1 MIWIMTIDLPSLKE
15 IDLYG
20 GVFYFTKS
28 LTLSS
33 LLYIWVTI
41 IDLPSLTSFITDINS
56 CYYTTSLTINSS
68 S

>member
-1 MIWIMTIDLPSLKE
+1 MTIDLPSLKE

-33 LLYIWVTI
+33 LLYI
-41 IDLPSLTSFITDINS
+41 
-56 CYYTTSLTINSS
+56 
-68 S
+68 